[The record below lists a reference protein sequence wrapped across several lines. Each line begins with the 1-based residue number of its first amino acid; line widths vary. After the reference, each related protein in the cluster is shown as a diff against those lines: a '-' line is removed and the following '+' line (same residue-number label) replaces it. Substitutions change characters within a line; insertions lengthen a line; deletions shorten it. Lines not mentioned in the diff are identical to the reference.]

1 MNLNQINERKQTFK
15 EIVQERRSIRNYD
28 AKIKISRKEI
38 EEMIEIATT
47 APSSTNLQPWRFV
60 VIDSFESKE
69 KLLPLAGF
77 NSNQV
82 NTSSA
87 VIAVFG
93 DLENVEYLDEI
104 YSKTA
109 TLGTMSEEIKNK
121 QVEQISAGY
130 KTLTREQKKE
140 VALIDCGLVS
150 MQFMLTAKAFG
161 YDTNPIGG
169 YDRDNLGEAFGLDKE
184 RYIPVMLISIGKAI
198 EDGCL
203 SYRLPVSTVAK
214 FH

>member
-198 EDGCL
+198 
-203 SYRLPVSTVAK
+203 
-214 FH
+214 